1 MEKRILFA
9 FNAVTEKKR
18 KGLFGECASW
28 ETVSTISHALLES
41 GHQIWPINVHTHQQL
56 ISFVKKIPKP
66 HLAFVYA
73 EGFLGDP
80 ETLWDGSGPSILRNI
95 LSDFHIPSS
104 HSTSEVMTLCRH
116 KELTYQRLGSFG
128 LAVPLYQVVNPK
140 DFQATDLQG
149 NLSFP
154 LFVKPS
160 GGGCSLGID
169 EFSIVQNMGDL
180 QYKLRKIYEELG
192 ETPTIVETFL
202 PGREYTVGVI
212 GNDKKYVLPVIAFP
226 QDEGIR
232 SFWRKRNEKQ
242 SHWSIIEASDPT
254 FRTFREMAVHTFEAL
269 QASDVIRIDFKED
282 AQGKPHI
289 IDVNGTP
296 ALTAGASL
304 AFMADWLGINQ
315 QQLINLIV
323 AQSLARFELEV
334 PPRLQEIIGEPLLR
348 LISYGHEV
356 A

>member
-9 FNAVTEKKR
+9 FNAVAEKKR
-18 KGLFGECASW
+18 RGLFGECASW
-28 ETVSTISHALLES
+28 DTISTISHALLES
-41 GHQIWPINVHTHQQL
+41 GFQIWPVNVHTQEQF

-80 ETLWDGSGPSILRNI
+80 KSLWDGSGPSTLRDI
-95 LSDFHIPSS
+95 LSDFCIPSS

-116 KELTYQRLGSFG
+116 KELTYQRLRSFG
-128 LAVPLYQVVNPK
+128 LAVPLYTVVNPK
-140 DFQATDLQG
+140 SFQTVELSE

-169 EFSIVQNMGDL
+169 EFSLVHNMEGL
-180 QYKLRKIYEELG
+180 WYKLRRIYEELR
-192 ETPTIVETFL
+192 ETPTIIESYL

-212 GNDKKYVLPVIAFP
+212 GNEQKYVLPIIAFP
-226 QDEGIR
+226 PEAGIR
-232 SFWRKRNEKQ
+232 SLWHKRNEKEN
-242 SHWSIIEASDPT
+242 HWSIIEADDPA
-254 FRTFREMAVHTFEAL
+254 FRKFREIAIHTFEAL
-269 QASDVIRIDFKED
+269 QASDVIRIDLKED

-296 ALTAGASL
+296 SLAGRASL
-304 AFMADWLGINQ
+304 TLMADWLGINQ

-334 PPRLQEIIGEPLLR
+334 PPRLQEIIGEPLLK